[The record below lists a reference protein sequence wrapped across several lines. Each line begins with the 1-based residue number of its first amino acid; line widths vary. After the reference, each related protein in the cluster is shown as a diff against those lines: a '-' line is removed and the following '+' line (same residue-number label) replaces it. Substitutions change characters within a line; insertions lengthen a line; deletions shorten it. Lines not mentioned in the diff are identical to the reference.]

1 MIFCTKNLVVLTL
14 KRAKIIYASH
24 LKHMISVWTLMH
36 NSVNFLRS
44 QLEQFSSNKLCW
56 TGIAR
61 MRAKSSSDWATY
73 CLRKALLR
81 FEHYHL
87 TLNTQKGRSHGD
99 RERKDALTLYALT
112 FKCDWQA
119 SQYKDNSSSV
129 SLAVCC
135 TFIQTHSL
143 GNLWSTMSLETKF
156 WGQRP
161 FWGLSFDLD
170 PQWYLTDEQKEI
182 QRRLIE
188 LCRTT
193 LRRNAVSFALN

>member
-1 MIFCTKNLVVLTL
+1 MASLTKRFKWCSQLLEYKIKKTCPFNKWQFWIMIFCTKNLVVLTL

-36 NSVNFLRS
+36 NNVNFLRS

-99 RERKDALTLYALT
+99 RERKDAEY
-112 FKCDWQA
+112 DI
-119 SQYKDNSSSV
+119 NV
-129 SLAVCC
+129 VCIN
-135 TFIQTHSL
+135 F
-143 GNLWSTMSLETKF
+143 
-156 WGQRP
+156 
-161 FWGLSFDLD
+161 
-170 PQWYLTDEQKEI
+170 
-182 QRRLIE
+182 
-188 LCRTT
+188 
-193 LRRNAVSFALN
+193 